1 MAEALLPAGRRLCQD
16 VPRID
21 GDHRLGLLRHR
32 QVREVRELHGA
43 LRLRADRGHGDDVA
57 PMAGAQGRRVRP
69 AHRRTDG
76 AGNSPRQAAP
86 GGICV
91 LAPRR
96 ARTRGHSTGRET
108 GSTRG
113 GGVKPSAT
121 AARPNRIRITPGR
134 VHARADRPSDA
145 PRGRARLR
153 FRLTC
158 VTRIFEKSVFT
169 KFAHGPRAHLR
180 GGADVWGTSLR
191 RGSPFPAILTVIA
204 LLFFFGPSAT
214 RAKSAVPGTT
224 QGCRWRLRYWGHKK
238 K

>member
-1 MAEALLPAGRRLCQD
+1 PDLSLHAMGHAHPQYFRVAEALLPAGRRLCQD

-21 GDHRLGLLRHR
+21 GDHGLGLLRHR

-43 LRLRADRGHGDDVA
+43 LRLRADRGHGDGVA
-57 PMAGAQGRRVRP
+57 PLAGPQGRSVRP
-69 AHRRTDG
+69 AHRRADG
-76 AGNSPRQAAP
+76 AGNSPRQTAP

-113 GGVKPSAT
+113 GGVKPTLSFVIA
-121 AARPNRIRITPGR
+121 ADRDSGEAKSHPDHAWARP
-134 VHARADRPSDA
+134 RACGSSLRRAESK
-145 PRGRARLR
+145 ARLR

-169 KFAHGPRAHLR
+169 KFAHGSRLAAGVGERWVARASLLETA
-180 GGADVWGTSLR
+180 GGPPCAADH
-191 RGSPFPAILTVIA
+191 PFPP
-204 LLFFFGPSAT
+204 F
-214 RAKSAVPGTT
+214 
-224 QGCRWRLRYWGHKK
+224 
-238 K
+238 